1 MTFDPM
7 LQRKIMGHFA
17 TGVTLVTAKAGDQ
30 LWGMTANAV
39 MSLSLDPPLILI
51 SVNSRSRMDACLKE
65 AMCFALNVLCED
77 QESISRRFSSSG
89 PKDFDGLGLKNGKTG
104 APILTEALAFVE
116 CRIVKVLSGGDHNI
130 FFGEPIEGEVRGGNP
145 LIFYGGEYGQM
156 SFQTKAKKGPSP
168 DKEDLPD

>member
-17 TGVTLVTAKAGDQ
+17 TGVTVVTTKAGDQ

-51 SVNSRSRMDACLKE
+51 SVNSSSRMDDCLKKG
-65 AMCFALNVLCED
+65 MCFALNVLRDD
-77 QESISRRFSSSG
+77 QESISRRFSSSS
-89 PKDFDGLGLKNGKTG
+89 PKNFDGLGLKNGKTG

-130 FFGEPIEGEVRGGNP
+130 FFGEPIEGEAQRGNP
-145 LIFYGGEYGQM
+145 LIFYGGQYGQL
-156 SFQTKAKKGPSP
+156 SFQTKAKKGPSSTQSL
-168 DKEDLPD
+168 EGA